1 VGDRRNMVSTFV
13 VAMLGG
19 LAATATA
26 AATGNASAAA
36 SAVHAVPPGL
46 QVALSHVPT
55 GSNAY
60 EVLKQHI
67 SLYAGTGG
75 TAAAGGAAA
84 AVKHGLRLGRGK

>member
-1 VGDRRNMVSTFV
+1 MVSTFV

-19 LAATATA
+19 LAATATTA

-55 GSNAY
+55 ASNAY

-67 SLYAGTGG
+67 SLYAGTGTGG
-75 TAAAGGAAA
+75 TAATGGAAA